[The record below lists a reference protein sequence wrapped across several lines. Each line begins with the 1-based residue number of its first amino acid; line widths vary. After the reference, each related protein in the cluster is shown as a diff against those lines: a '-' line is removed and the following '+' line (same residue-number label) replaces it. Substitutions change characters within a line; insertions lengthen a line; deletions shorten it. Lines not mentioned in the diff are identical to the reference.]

1 MELQTILSVL
11 SAIQTLATLI
21 LIPVV
26 KIIWDIKV
34 YMEKD
39 KLIKDMI
46 LKDVEEMKKQIKE
59 LDDAI

>member
-1 MELQTILSVL
+1 MELQTVLSVL
-11 SAIQTLATLI
+11 SAIQMIATLV
-21 LIPVV
+21 LIPVI

-46 LKDVEEMKKQIKE
+46 LKDIEELKQRIKE
-59 LDDAI
+59 FEE